1 MAERLLAI
9 DAGTTTARVC
19 LFDLAGELVAR
30 TAAPVASTTPEP
42 GRVEQDAEAI
52 WRTVRR
58 LIRTALSAAGAAPSD
73 VAAIGIATQR
83 TSLVAWDRKTGRPLA
98 PMIVWSDLRGTARA
112 SELQEAGFPIAPQQ
126 AAAKLEDL
134 LDSLPNGRA
143 IAAEAGLAVGNID
156 AFLVWNLTGGAAH
169 LTDRS
174 QAWPMGYLD
183 LASMGWNR
191 ELLALQGADEA
202 ILPRLVDTWGALAMT
217 SRAVFGA
224 AVPIA
229 GVIADQQAALIGH
242 GAEGAGDAKVTYG
255 TSATVDLGTGGA
267 FAFKGTATPPFVVS
281 HVKGETRFCLE
292 GMVFAAGSAI
302 DWLKRAMG
310 VRSHSAFEALAAGAP
325 NAGGAA
331 FLPALQGL
339 GAPHPDPDRRGR
351 LAGLSSAT
359 GRAEIARAG
368 LEGVAFRVREI
379 LDHLTAGEAQPA
391 ALKADGG
398 LAASDVLMQLQADM
412 TGIAIARHAL
422 RDAAAAGAAIAA
434 GRGAGL
440 LGKAD
445 SGGFARH
452 DRLFEPAIG
461 ADEADARFAAWR
473 ALVYG

>member
-19 LFDLAGELVAR
+19 VFDPGGELLAR

-58 LIRTALSAAGAAPSD
+58 LIRTALDAAGAPPSD
-73 VAAIGIATQR
+73 VAAIGITTQR
-83 TSLVAWDRKTGRPLA
+83 TSLVAWDRKTGQPLA
-98 PMIVWSDLRGTARA
+98 PMIVWSDLRGAERA
-112 SELQEAGFPIAPQQ
+112 AELQAAGFPIAPQQ
-126 AAAKLEDL
+126 AAAKLEGL

-156 AFLVWNLTGGAAH
+156 AFLVWKLTGGGAH

-191 ELLALQGADEA
+191 GLLSLQGADEA
-202 ILPRLVDTWGALAMT
+202 ILPRLVDTWGALAVT

-224 AVPIA
+224 AVPITA
-229 GVIADQQAALIGH
+229 VIADQQAALIGH

-255 TSATVDLGTGGA
+255 TSATLDIGTGGA
-267 FAFKGTATPPFVVS
+267 FTFKGTATPPFVVS

-302 DWLKRAMG
+302 DWLKQTMG
-310 VRSHSAFEALAAGAP
+310 VRGHAAFDALATQAP
-325 NAGGAA
+325 DAGGAA

-339 GAPHPDPDRRGR
+339 GAPHPDPDRRAL
-351 LAGLSSAT
+351 LAGLSGAT

-368 LEGVAFRVREI
+368 LEGVAYRVCEI
-379 LDHLTAGEAQPA
+379 LDHLTAGEARPA
-391 ALKADGG
+391 VLKADGG
-398 LAASDVLMQLQADM
+398 LAASDVLMQLQADV
-412 TGIAIARHAL
+412 TGVPVARHAL

-434 GRGAGL
+434 GRGAGVL
-440 LGKAD
+440 DEGD
-445 SGGFARH
+445 GGGFTRH

-461 ADEADARFAAWR
+461 VDAAHARFTAWR
-473 ALVYG
+473 ALTYR

>member
-19 LFDLAGELVAR
+19 LFDLAGALLAR

-58 LIRTALSAAGAAPSD
+58 LIRTALGAGDAAPSD
-73 VAAIGIATQR
+73 VAAIGITTQR

-98 PMIVWSDLRGTARA
+98 PMIVWSDLRGAARA
-112 SELQEAGFPIAPQQ
+112 AELQAAGFPTAPQQ
-126 AAAKLEDL
+126 AAAKLEGL
-134 LDSLPNGRA
+134 LDALPNGRA

-156 AFLVWNLTGGAAH
+156 AFLIWKLTGGAAH

-191 ELLALQGADEA
+191 GLLSLQGADEA
-202 ILPRLVDTWGALAMT
+202 ILPRLVDTWGQLALT

-224 AVPIA
+224 AVPITA
-229 GVIADQQAALIGH
+229 VIADQQAALIGH

-255 TSATVDLGTGGA
+255 TSATLDLGTGGA
-267 FAFKGTATPPFVVS
+267 FAFKGASTPPFVVS
-281 HVKGETRFCLE
+281 HVRGETRFCLE
-292 GMVFAAGSAI
+292 GMVFAAGSVI
-302 DWLKRAMG
+302 DWLRRAMG
-310 VRSHSAFEALAAGAP
+310 IGGHAAFEALAAQAP
-325 NAGGAA
+325 DAAGAA

-351 LAGLSSAT
+351 LAGLSAAT

-379 LDHLTAGEAQPA
+379 LDHLTSGDARPA
-391 ALKADGG
+391 VLKVDGG
-398 LAASDVLMQLQADM
+398 LSASDVLMQLQADA
-412 TGIAIARHAL
+412 TGVPIARHAL

-440 LGKAD
+440 LGEGD
-445 SGGFARH
+445 GGGFTRH
-452 DRLFEPAIG
+452 NRLFEPLIG

-473 ALVYG
+473 ALVYP

>member
-1 MAERLLAI
+1 
-9 DAGTTTARVC
+9 
-19 LFDLAGELVAR
+19 
-30 TAAPVASTTPEP
+30 
-42 GRVEQDAEAI
+42 
-52 WRTVRR
+52 
-58 LIRTALSAAGAAPSD
+58 
-73 VAAIGIATQR
+73 
-83 TSLVAWDRKTGRPLA
+83 
-98 PMIVWSDLRGTARA
+98 
-112 SELQEAGFPIAPQQ
+112 
-126 AAAKLEDL
+126 
-134 LDSLPNGRA
+134 
-143 IAAEAGLAVGNID
+143 
-156 AFLVWNLTGGAAH
+156 
-169 LTDRS
+169 
-174 QAWPMGYLD
+174 
-183 LASMGWNR
+183 
-191 ELLALQGADEA
+191 
-202 ILPRLVDTWGALAMT
+202 
-217 SRAVFGA
+217 
-224 AVPIA
+224 
-229 GVIADQQAALIGH
+229 VIADQQAALIGH

-379 LDHLTAGEAQPA
+379 LDHLTAGEALPA
-391 ALKADGG
+391 PLKADGG
-398 LAASDVLMQLQADM
+398 LAASDVLMQLQADV